1 MTRYICPDCLKS
13 ERSHVD
19 AVQCPV
25 CGKDTITMVEWV
37 RRRMQGQASVGE
49 KHPMAQYD
57 GHSE

>member
-25 CGKDTITMVEWV
+25 CGKDTITMERV
-37 RRRMQGQASVGE
+37 RRRMQGQASAGE
-49 KHPMAQYD
+49 KHPMATYD